1 MQKKPLHNGTG
12 LKNIPPPGLC
22 FLDRRATIMPQFG
35 MRRDLHGANSQKE
48 PTEKEKRLLQMIRSL
63 KFGEIHIYVADGQP
77 VRAEEIRKSVKF

>member
-1 MQKKPLHNGTG
+1 MEK
-12 LKNIPPPGLC
+12 IP
-22 FLDRRATIMPQFG
+22 
-35 MRRDLHGANSQKE
+35 QKE